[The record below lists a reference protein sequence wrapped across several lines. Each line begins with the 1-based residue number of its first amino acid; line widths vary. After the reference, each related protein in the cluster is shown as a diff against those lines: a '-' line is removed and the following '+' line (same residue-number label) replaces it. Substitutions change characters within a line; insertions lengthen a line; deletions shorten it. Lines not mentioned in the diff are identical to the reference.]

1 MEKRYDLE
9 CKTRIRRKKHQAGIG
24 IVLYQLYS
32 KNRVRE
38 CRRIPNADK
47 YYDGTHSDAI
57 LILISL

>member
-9 CKTRIRRKKHQAGIG
+9 CKTRIRRKKHQAGI
-24 IVLYQLYS
+24 VLYQLYS
-32 KNRVRE
+32 KNKVRE